1 MKGMVICINTE
12 MIMGL
17 VIISI
22 VALIMVIIG
31 VYQFEKKDVPVGF
44 YNVIDPPK
52 KEEISDVEQWNKK
65 HGMIWIAYGLCI
77 ELGFWL
83 GYVMPI
89 EVLEMIFMMGG
100 VIIPLPF
107 MVIRHRKLE
116 KEYKCS

>member
-1 MKGMVICINTE
+1 MSCMNAE

-31 VYQFEKKDVPVGF
+31 VCQFEKKNVPVGF

-52 KEEISDVEQWNKK
+52 KEEISDVEKWNKK
-65 HGMIWIAYGLCI
+65 HGIIWIAYGGCI

-83 GYVMPI
+83 GYIMPF

-100 VIIPLPF
+100 IIIPLPF
-107 MVIRHRKLE
+107 MVIGHRKLE
-116 KEYKCS
+116 KKYKCS